1 MTPAKLKA
9 AVEAGLPCRPIPQDT
24 FDEAEALGRAKL
36 DRINARYGTDHGDDY
51 LVELIREAV
60 VAAAMAARYNGR
72 GAAA

>member
-51 LVELIREAV
+51 LVELIREALWSM
-60 VAAAMAARYNGR
+60 AAAYRYNGR
-72 GAAA
+72 RATA